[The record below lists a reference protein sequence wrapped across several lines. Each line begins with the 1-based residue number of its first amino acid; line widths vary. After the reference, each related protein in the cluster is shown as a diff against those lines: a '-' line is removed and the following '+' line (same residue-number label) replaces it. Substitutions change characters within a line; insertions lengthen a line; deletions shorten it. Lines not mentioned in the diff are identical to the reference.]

1 MYLPPQFNHPE
12 HALELIR
19 SHPLAS
25 LISNDDEGFPFV
37 THLPM
42 HVEAQGEVWQML
54 GHCARANPHW
64 RYLAQRPEALL
75 VFQGPHAFM
84 STRVYPDLVRVPT
97 WSYLVVHV
105 KVRLQLVD
113 GEEAKDV
120 LLKQL
125 IADHDAPYAAQWRGL
140 PESYT
145 QGMLKAIVAFKG
157 EVLDV
162 KCKIKLNQHRSEA
175 HERMKADYAQ
185 GTEQERA
192 LAHWMERLGL

>member
-1 MYLPPQFNHPE
+1 MYLPPQFNHPD

-25 LISNDDEGFPFV
+25 LISNDDDGFPFV

-42 HVEAQGEVWQML
+42 HVETEGAAWQML

-75 VFQGPHAFM
+75 VFQGPQAFM

-105 KVRLQLVD
+105 KVRMQLVD

-120 LLKQL
+120 LL
-125 IADHDAPYAAQWRGL
+125 
-140 PESYT
+140 
-145 QGMLKAIVAFKG
+145 
-157 EVLDV
+157 
-162 KCKIKLNQHRSEA
+162 
-175 HERMKADYAQ
+175 
-185 GTEQERA
+185 
-192 LAHWMERLGL
+192 

>member
-1 MYLPPQFNHPE
+1 MYLPPQFNQPD
-12 HALELIR
+12 HAVDLIR

-25 LISNDDEGFPFV
+25 LISNDDDGFPFV
-37 THLPM
+37 SHLPM
-42 HVEAQGEVWQML
+42 HVESDGAGWHLL

-64 RYLAQRPEALL
+64 NYLSQRPEALL
-75 VFQGPHAFM
+75 VFHGPQAFM

-97 WSYLVVHV
+97 WSYLAVHV
-105 KVRLQLVD
+105 KVRMHLVE
-113 GEEAKDV
+113 GEAAKDL

-125 IADHDAPYAAQWRGL
+125 IADHDAPYAQQWRGL

-162 KCKIKLNQHRSEA
+162 QCKIKLNQHRSEA
-175 HERMKADYAQ
+175 HERMKSDYAQ

-192 LAHWMERLGL
+192 LSQWMVKLGL

>member
-1 MYLPPQFNHPE
+1 MYLPPQFNHPD

-25 LISNDDEGFPFV
+25 LISNDDDGFPFV
-37 THLPM
+37 SHLPM
-42 HVEAQGEVWQML
+42 HVESDGAGWHLL

-64 RYLAQRPEALL
+64 NYLFQRPEALL
-75 VFQGPHAFM
+75 VFHGPQAFM

-97 WSYLVVHV
+97 WSYLAVHV
-105 KVRLQLVD
+105 KVRMHLVE
-113 GEEAKDV
+113 GEAAKDL

-125 IADHDAPYAAQWRGL
+125 IADHDAPYAQQWRGL

-162 KCKIKLNQHRSEA
+162 QCKIKLNQHRSEA
-175 HERMKADYAQ
+175 HERMKSDYAQ

-192 LAHWMERLGL
+192 LSQWMVKLGL

>member
-1 MYLPPQFNHPE
+1 MYLPPQFNQPD

-25 LISNDDEGFPFV
+25 LISNDDDGFPFV
-37 THLPM
+37 SHLPM
-42 HVEAQGEVWQML
+42 HVESDGAGWHLL

-64 RYLAQRPEALL
+64 NYLSQRPEALL
-75 VFQGPHAFM
+75 VFHGPQAFM

-97 WSYLVVHV
+97 WSYLAVHV
-105 KVRLQLVD
+105 KVRMHLVE
-113 GEEAKDV
+113 GEAAKDL

-125 IADHDAPYAAQWRGL
+125 IADHDAPYAQQWRGL

-157 EVLDV
+157 AVLDV
-162 KCKIKLNQHRSEA
+162 QCKIKLNQHRSEA

-192 LAHWMERLGL
+192 LSQWMVKLGL

>member
-19 SHPLAS
+19 CHPLAS

-42 HVEAQGEVWQML
+42 HVDTQGEVWQML

-64 RYLAQRPEALL
+64 RYLAQCPHALL
-75 VFQGPHAFM
+75 VFQGPQAFM

-105 KVRLQLVD
+105 KVRMQLVD

-157 EVLDV
+157 
-162 KCKIKLNQHRSEA
+162 
-175 HERMKADYAQ
+175 
-185 GTEQERA
+185 
-192 LAHWMERLGL
+192 